1 MNNEIWKDIKGY
13 EGMYQVS
20 NMGNVRSADR
30 IVHIKQAH
38 CEYDELR
45 EGRIVKGLPRRH
57 GYLAVFLYKDGQRR
71 QESIHRL
78 VAEAFCRKQD
88 GDTDVNH
95 KNENKTD
102 NRASN
107 LEWCTH
113 KENSNYGTAQERRL
127 QTCRERHSRWKAV
140 KQFDLQGNFIAEY
153 PSLAEMEKQ
162 TGYSKGNVCNALHGK
177 YGQQTPYGFHWEYAQ
192 GNKATSL

>member
-13 EGMYQVS
+13 EGLYQVS
-20 NMGNVRSADR
+20 NMGNIRSSDR
-30 IVHIKQAH
+30 IVHVKH
-38 CEYDELR
+38 SHREYDELR
-45 EGRIVKGLPRRH
+45 KGKIVKGLPRRH
-57 GYLAVFLYKDGQRR
+57 GYLAVFLYKDGKRR
-71 QESIHRL
+71 HESIHRL
-78 VAEAFCRKQD
+78 VAEAFCARRE

-95 KNENKTD
+95 KNEIKTD

-113 KENSNYGTAQERRL
+113 KENTNYGTSQERRL
-127 QTCRERHSRWKAV
+127 QTCRERRSRWKAV

-162 TGYSKGNVCNALHGK
+162 TGYSKGNVCNSIKGKHG
-177 YGQQTPYGFHWEYAQ
+177 QTHPYGFRWEYA
-192 GNKATSL
+192 